1 MKRRVQIRRNTSDA
15 DPFKLALEQ
24 GREQGREEG
33 REIAN
38 KRVKATDKAARA
50 DERAVHLKTI
60 ASMEEEIRNLNVEL
74 VRQRNEIER
83 ILKRQEP
90 RARDRVEE
98 KVRKR
103 LQGNDTKDWIAQ
115 FGDGEEA
122 PYVEDEGEY
131 GRSPV
136 RPRVRRMDD

>member
-1 MKRRVQIRRNTSDA
+1 MKRRVLIRRDA
-15 DPFKLALEQ
+15 SAGDPIKLALE
-24 GREQGREEG
+24 EG
-33 REIAN
+33 RQQGLKEGEEIA
-38 KRVKATDKAARA
+38 VTQAAYAA
-50 DERAVHLKTI
+50 DTARTHERKVHLKTI
-60 ASMEEEIRNLNVEL
+60 AGMEKEISNLNMQL